1 MDLENEFLERSR
13 TYTLEDIQGKGPL
26 KWFELKSITKANKIM
41 GISPWIRLW
50 GRFKNQN
57 LEDKFQNEGGTTSKI
72 LVLEMSNDCRCLCEQ
87 SHGGN
92 FGPKFHDQE

>member
-26 KWFELKSITKANKIM
+26 KWFELKSITKADKIT

-50 GRFKNQN
+50 ERFKIWN
-57 LEDKFQNEGGTTSKI
+57 
-72 LVLEMSNDCRCLCEQ
+72 
-87 SHGGN
+87 
-92 FGPKFHDQE
+92 

>member
-26 KWFELKSITKANKIM
+26 KWFEFKSITEADKIM

-50 GRFKNQN
+50 ERFKIRN
-57 LEDKFQNEGGTTSKI
+57 
-72 LVLEMSNDCRCLCEQ
+72 
-87 SHGGN
+87 
-92 FGPKFHDQE
+92 